1 MGCQTLRWKIM
12 ENKLVVINGSYR
24 KNGFTKKCLDAEARR
39 LKKKHRI
46 KKIKYFFLD
55 NQLTACIHCDHCQ
68 IGCVIQDQ
76 FQEIAKE
83 IKDAE
88 RILLGSPVYLDFPSP
103 KLLAFLSRLNC
114 YAESTEREFF
124 RGKKVHF
131 VATAYCSGTKTVI
144 HALMGACEMLG
155 FTIEGRS
162 SKEYIQLWKDKKI
175 RGGMKR
181 KDACFLNGGN

>member
-1 MGCQTLRWKIM
+1 M
-12 ENKLVVINGSYR
+12 EKKLVLINGSY
-24 KNGFTKKCLDAEARR
+24 KKDGFTKKCLDIEAKR
-39 LKKKHRI
+39 LKEKHGI
-46 KKIKYFFLD
+46 NEIKYFFLD
-55 NQLTACIHCDHCQ
+55 NKLTACIHCDQCR

-76 FQEIAKE
+76 FQEITVE

-88 RILLGSPVYLDFPSP
+88 RVLFGSPVYLDFPSP
-103 KLLAFLSRLNC
+103 KLLAFLSRLTC

-124 RGKKVHF
+124 RGKKAHF

-162 SKEYIQLWKDKKI
+162 SKEYIQLWRDKKI
-175 RGGMKR
+175 RGGMKPS
-181 KDACFLNGGN
+181 DSCFLDTNKEIRQ